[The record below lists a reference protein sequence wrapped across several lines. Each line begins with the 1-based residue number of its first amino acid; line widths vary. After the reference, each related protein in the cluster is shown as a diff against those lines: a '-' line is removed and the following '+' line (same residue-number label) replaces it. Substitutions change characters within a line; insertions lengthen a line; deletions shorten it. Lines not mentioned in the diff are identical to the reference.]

1 MKEEKYKHGTQTE
14 LGVEGEE
21 FNKYYSTTSHS
32 RLRYHNTRPSDARC
46 LSDSTSILKGLFSFT
61 FLPLNC

>member
-21 FNKYYSTTSHS
+21 FNKYYSTTSHTVACDTTTLGPVMHGAS
-32 RLRYHNTRPSDARC
+32 LTARLY
-46 LSDSTSILKGLFSFT
+46 
-61 FLPLNC
+61 